1 MPLAADTNV
10 LGRALTD
17 DGSEQSR
24 QAAACF
30 RDNEIFVP
38 DTVLLE
44 TEWLFRSRL
53 GLSRREINLLFS
65 VLLST
70 PNVTFDNRPKIADSI
85 LAHRN
90 GFDFADAMHLFAARD
105 CEAMV
110 TFDADFIRRSKKL
123 SGVIAVRKP

>member
-1 MPLAADTNV
+1 M
-10 LGRALTD
+10 TD

-24 QAAACF
+24 RAAACF
-30 RDNEIFVP
+30 RDNEIFIS

-53 GLSRREINLLFS
+53 SLSRQEINILFS
-65 VLLST
+65 MLVSSR
-70 PNVTFDNRPKIADSI
+70 NVSFDNRPKIADSI

-110 TFDADFIRRSKKL
+110 TFDEDFIRRSRKL
-123 SGVIAVRKP
+123 SGVIAVKKP